1 MHMIKPTGFVHDKTF
16 RKCTL
21 PLDFKEFGKNKK
33 EVYEKKRN
41 KIKILLT
48 FPNWRGKLGSY
59 MENKS
64 RVHNYAKKKRTLN
77 YSFSKFLKLFSFLEG

>member
-1 MHMIKPTGFVHDKTF
+1 MHVIKPTVFVQDKTF

-41 KIKILLT
+41 DIK
-48 FPNWRGKLGSY
+48 
-59 MENKS
+59 
-64 RVHNYAKKKRTLN
+64 V
-77 YSFSKFLKLFSFLEG
+77 

>member
-1 MHMIKPTGFVHDKTF
+1 MSQRPLEGRLRKMQALVFSLGLCRNAHDKTY

-33 EVYEKKRN
+33 DVYEKK

-48 FPNWRGKLGSY
+48 FPNWRGKGY

-64 RVHNYAKKKRTLN
+64 RVHNYAKKDT
-77 YSFSKFLKLFSFLEG
+77 KLQF